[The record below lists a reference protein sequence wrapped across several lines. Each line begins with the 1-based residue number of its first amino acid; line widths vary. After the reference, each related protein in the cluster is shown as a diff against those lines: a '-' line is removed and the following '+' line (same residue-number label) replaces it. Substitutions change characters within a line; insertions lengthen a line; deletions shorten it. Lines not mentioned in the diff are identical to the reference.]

1 MTLEAKIRRD
11 LEAGPST
18 ASALAHRCAVS
29 IPAVETVLKRL
40 LNEEKVRA
48 RSICDNAITVWSL
61 TTYSPLPTPLES

>member
-40 LNEEKVRA
+40 LNESEVSA
-48 RSICDNAITVWSL
+48 RTICDGAITVYSL
-61 TTYSPLPTPLES
+61 KTYKSATYAP